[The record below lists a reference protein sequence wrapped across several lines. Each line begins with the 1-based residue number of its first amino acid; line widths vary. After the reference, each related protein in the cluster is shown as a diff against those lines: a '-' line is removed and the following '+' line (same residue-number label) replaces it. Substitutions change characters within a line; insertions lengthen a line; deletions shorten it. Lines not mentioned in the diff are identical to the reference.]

1 MKKFRVG
8 DKVRITSPAWDGR
21 TGTITAEHYDD
32 NDFDYTVRVNGR
44 NGSEY
49 GFDEDELE
57 LAESA
62 STTPPQGFAV
72 GDRVRVRGW
81 RECRCISGYVYEG
94 DVGTVVKTGD
104 GSFACFVRFDGS
116 VQPMFDEEEGV
127 GWGVYYDEVE
137 VLSPATPKQAV
148 APSTTSTTIPPHL
161 VELAKLGDDRPAPN
175 GDEFV
180 KSMLTFFTTEDADAM
195 LAWAKANRRNVDM
208 AIDVG
213 CFALNVKWI
222 RQSDA
227 A

>member
-1 MKKFRVG
+1 VSERIGPLERIDDFRWRLPIGFRPGMRVPGIVYADGAMACRIVDDRSLEQVANVATLPGIVG
-8 DKVRITSPAWDGR
+8 ASLAMPDIHWG
-21 TGTITAEHYDD
+21 
-32 NDFDYTVRVNGR
+32 
-44 NGSEY
+44 Y
-49 GFDEDELE
+49 GF
-57 LAESA
+57 
-62 STTPPQGFAV
+62 PV
-72 GDRVRVRGW
+72 GGV
-81 RECRCISGYVYEG
+81 
-94 DVGTVVKTGD
+94 
-104 GSFACFVRFDGS
+104 AA
-116 VQPMFDEEEGV
+116 FDEEEGV